1 MFCQCYDV
9 AEQRGD
15 PALPPWRTDILQ
27 ARIDKALARELKRV
41 VVVQRGPRPALLVYP
56 EGTRAA
62 PFYRVSLDSVELSGE
77 PNLLVRIQPRDDNAA
92 LLLRFETLE
101 AKINWWRAVAQLTTP
116 SSYETADELDQVTTT
131 AISEEDSD
139 GDIDEDASMVKKTRQ
154 AFEQAVQ
161 AFVRPPRARY
171 DISQLGP
178 RAFPFGGK
186 AYRRQDATC
195 ANKRG
200 EVVRYSV
207 WRGVDQTER
216 KTLVYVHANAGCRL
230 EALSVLGPCLQMGFQ
245 VIALDCA
252 GSGLSGGEHTTLG
265 WRERDDVRAVI
276 DAEDCGQVTL
286 WGRSMGAA
294 TALLYAATRD
304 PNVTALILDSPFQSL
319 RQLAL
324 DVVQAA
330 LGGSELNGAARVA
343 SIGALRLVRGAVRRR
358 AGFDIYDVDV
368 ERHARECA
376 CPTLVLCALDD
387 ALVPPAH
394 SHAVHAALPHAEL
407 CVCPGTHNSV
417 RPRGVSQRVERFL
430 REHVFGEAQASS
442 GDVEGLLDEAVV
454 SPTLGRGP
462 MPPWHAE
469 ALATRARATAP
480 RFLGSFDEEDLVSA
494 RRVDTPDE

>member
-1 MFCQCYDV
+1 M
-9 AEQRGD
+9 
-15 PALPPWRTDILQ
+15 
-27 ARIDKALARELKRV
+27 
-41 VVVQRGPRPALLVYP
+41 
-56 EGTRAA
+56 
-62 PFYRVSLDSVELSGE
+62 
-77 PNLLVRIQPRDDNAA
+77 
-92 LLLRFETLE
+92 
-101 AKINWWRAVAQLTTP
+101 
-116 SSYETADELDQVTTT
+116 
-131 AISEEDSD
+131 
-139 GDIDEDASMVKKTRQ
+139 
-154 AFEQAVQ
+154 
-161 AFVRPPRARY
+161 
-171 DISQLGP
+171 
-178 RAFPFGGK
+178 
-186 AYRRQDATC
+186 
-195 ANKRG
+195 
-200 EVVRYSV
+200 RYSV
-207 WRGVDQTER
+207 WRSTEDTER

-276 DAEDCGQVTL
+276 DAEDCGKVTL

-304 PNVTALILDSPFQSL
+304 PDVVALILDSPFQSL

-358 AGFDIYDVDV
+358 AGFDIYDVDI

-394 SHAVHAALPHAEL
+394 SHAVHAALPKAEL

-442 GDVEGLLDEAVV
+442 GDVEGLLDESVV
-454 SPTLGRGP
+454 APTMARGP
-462 MPPWHAE
+462 LPPWHAE

-480 RFLGSFDEEDLVSA
+480 RFLGSFDEEDLVAA